1 MIIICYYSF
10 IFDCWVFVAV
20 LLHCFS
26 LVVVNRG
33 YSVAAVCRL
42 LVAVASLVA
51 EHTL

>member
-26 LVVVNRG
+26 PVAVNQG
-33 YSVAAVCRL
+33 CSVAAVRRL
-42 LVAVASLVA
+42 TAVASLVA